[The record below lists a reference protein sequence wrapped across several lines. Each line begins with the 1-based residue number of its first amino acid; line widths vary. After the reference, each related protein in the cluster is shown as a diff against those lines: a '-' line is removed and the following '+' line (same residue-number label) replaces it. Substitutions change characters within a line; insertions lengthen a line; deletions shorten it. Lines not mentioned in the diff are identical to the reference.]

1 MPDID
6 VALTFHSNKKYLQ
19 ECLNSIFT
27 EKINPLVHIIC
38 DGGAENIA
46 NLLKKYDESK
56 IHLYESDKN
65 IGPYR
70 LRNLAC
76 QHFECDYF
84 AVQDADD
91 INVHNRLSKSLD
103 ACKKYN
109 LDLYGCSIQN
119 FPDSNYNEQDR
130 ENNIILKPVQ
140 LQDACVYP
148 NAKRDLMFAHPGMVV
163 RNNYFKSIGGY
174 ADYFCACDVEFQ
186 LRCYWA
192 GAKIQ
197 CTDEVLVHRRLH
209 DKQLTKDSDTN
220 YASDLRKSILTILKD
235 RSKMYPQ
242 HKNEL
247 NYFKQLGGIKQCIE
261 KYELKKLF

>member
-6 VALTFHSNKKYLQ
+6 IALTFHSNKKYLK
-19 ECLNSIFT
+19 ECLDSIFA
-27 EKINPLVHIIC
+27 EKINALVHVIQ
-38 DGGAENIA
+38 DGQAESITD
-46 NLLKKYDESK
+46 LLKQYDECS
-56 IHLYESDKN
+56 IHLYASEKN

-84 AVQDADD
+84 AIQDADD

-119 FPDSNYNEQDR
+119 FSDSNYNEQDR
-130 ENNIILKPVQ
+130 ENNIILKPLQ
-140 LQDACVYP
+140 LQDAYVYP
-148 NAKRDLMFAHPGMVV
+148 NAKRDLIFAHPGMIV
-163 RNNYFKSIGGY
+163 RNDYFKAIGGY

-192 GAKIQ
+192 GANIQ
-197 CTDEVLVHRRLH
+197 CTDEVLVYRRLH
-209 DKQLTKDSDTN
+209 SKQLTKDANTN
-220 YASDLRKSILTILKD
+220 YASDLRKTILHILKD
-235 RSKMYPQ
+235 RSKLYPQ
-242 HKNEL
+242 HKNNL
-247 NYFKQLGGIKQCIE
+247 NYFKQLGGIKQCVE

>member
-1 MPDID
+1 MD
-6 VALTFHSNKKYLQ
+6 VALTFHSNKQHLKK
-19 ECLNSIFT
+19 CLDSIFA
-27 EKINPLVHIIC
+27 EKIDLLVHIIL
-38 DGGAENIA
+38 DGGAEDVTDI
-46 NLLKKYDESK
+46 LQHYDRNRM
-56 IHLYESDKN
+56 HLYLSEKN
-65 IGPYR
+65 MGPYR

-76 QHFECDYF
+76 QYFECEYF
-84 AVQDADD
+84 AIQDADD
-91 INVHNRLSKSLD
+91 ININNRLSKSLD

-140 LQDACVYP
+140 LKDACVYP

-209 DKQLTKDSDTN
+209 DKQLTKNVDTN
-220 YASDLRKSILTILKD
+220 YASDLRKSILAILKD

-247 NYFKQLGGIKQCIE
+247 NYFKQLGSIDQCIE